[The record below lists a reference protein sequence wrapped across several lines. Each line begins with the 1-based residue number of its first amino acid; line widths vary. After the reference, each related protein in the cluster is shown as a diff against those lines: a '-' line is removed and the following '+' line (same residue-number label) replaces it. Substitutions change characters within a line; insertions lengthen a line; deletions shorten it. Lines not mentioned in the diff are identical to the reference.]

1 MLWSP
6 GLEHSL
12 EFQNTFNDSSGHAR
26 HADQGGGAPA
36 YADGVI
42 GRCWACDGVIE
53 RSTTSFQFP
62 AGDVIVI
69 AFRALF
75 SQVGVNSQV
84 IYGAVSAEADYSF
97 NFWQDLASTQFRA
110 YASDPRQHIQTA
122 DGFITWEESHHLGVI
137 ADHGAALQYF
147 YKDGALFEAPSALVA
162 ATVPT
167 QDRAKDVG
175 HYSGGGYRMESGGL
189 VDDIRTYILP
199 ASLSAACYLANM
211 KRLMMGMSPTW

>member
-36 YADGVI
+36 YTDGVI
-42 GRCWACDGVIE
+42 GRCWACDGIIE
-53 RSTTSFQFP
+53 RETSSFSFT

-75 SQVGVNSQV
+75 SQVGVDSQV
-84 IYGAVSAEADYSF
+84 IYGAYQDADYGF
-97 NFWQDLASTQFRA
+97 NFHQIVALTEFRAFASNPTQFKDA
-110 YASDPRQHIQTA
+110 GA
-122 DGFITWEESHHLGVI
+122 GFITWEEWHHLGVI

-147 YKDGALFEAPSALVA
+147 YKDGVLFQAASALAA

-167 QDRAKDVG
+167 KDMPKTVG
-175 HYSGGGYRMESGGL
+175 HYSSGGFRMESGSL
-189 VDDIRTYILP
+189 VDDIRTYVLP